1 MKHLLHYCSIL
12 LIFLF
17 SAQAYGQ
24 VNSQKRIEFDSN
36 DGFDNEEIHAFGSNG
51 FIMSSRSDETQGG
64 ETKWNYELYNTDL
77 QSVKINT
84 IKIDRKF
91 SSDET
96 YRNDEGLYVFY
107 SDKKG
112 NFSLVSVRAKNLDI
126 EEAKGKLP
134 KKTYID
140 DMVVLGDY
148 AFLKASVKKKPF
160 LISVNRKTGNSNLI
174 PIIIGDYSAKKTYI
188 QRMQVLE
195 KSGEILVF
203 IEVMVKKSKNEI
215 FVVQMNNKGEKTG
228 MFHFTDRISENII
241 DISGSNVGKGQYVFT
256 GTYSRSSTMSSEGI
270 FFSRVDNNKVDFIN
284 FIKFNYMRQFL
295 PYLPQDE
302 QDKMKKIVKK
312 KEEKGKE
319 PIYSYRIANH
329 AVIRVG
335 DDFLFL
341 GEAFYPTYRQE
352 SYTTTTQ
359 NVKGVSTTNKQY
371 RTVFDG
377 YQYTH
382 AVLAKFNAKGKLLWD
397 QTFAMR
403 PSYKPYFVKRFL
415 FVADQT
421 EEDVKMVFA
430 SYNRIVSKIIS
441 IDGVVIQEN
450 KYNVIETGYSGDRA
464 QYSYSNIDFWFGRFF
479 IAYGNK
485 VIKNKEDKSVKR
497 KRKVFFISRIE
508 Y

>member
-1 MKHLLHYCSIL
+1 MKHLLHFCSIL
-12 LIFLF
+12 LIILF

-24 VNSQKRIEFDSN
+24 VNSQKRIEFDSK

-107 SDKKG
+107 RDKKG

-256 GTYSRSSTMSSEGI
+256 GTYSRNSTMSSEGI
-270 FFSRVDNNKVDFIN
+270 FFSRVDNNKVDFTN
-284 FIKFNYMRQFL
+284 FIKFTEMKQFL
-295 PYLPQDE
+295 FYLPQRE
-302 QDKMKKIVKK
+302 QDKMEKKIKK

-319 PIYSYRIANH
+319 LTFSYRIADH

-335 DDFLFL
+335 DEFLFL

-352 SYTTTTQ
+352 SYTTTRTV
-359 NVKGVSTTNKQY
+359 NGVSTTTTQY

-397 QTFAMR
+397 QTFAMW
-403 PSYKPYFVKRFL
+403 PSYKPYFVKRFIS
-415 FVADQT
+415 VAEQT
-421 EEDVKMVFA
+421 DDDIKMVFV
-430 SYNRIVSKIIS
+430 SYNQIVSKIIS
-441 IDGVVIQEN
+441 FDGVVIQEN
-450 KYNVIETGYSGDRA
+450 KYNVIETGYSGDKA
-464 QYSYSNIDFWFGRFF
+464 KYSFSNIDFWFGRFF
-479 IAYGNK
+479 IAYGNQ